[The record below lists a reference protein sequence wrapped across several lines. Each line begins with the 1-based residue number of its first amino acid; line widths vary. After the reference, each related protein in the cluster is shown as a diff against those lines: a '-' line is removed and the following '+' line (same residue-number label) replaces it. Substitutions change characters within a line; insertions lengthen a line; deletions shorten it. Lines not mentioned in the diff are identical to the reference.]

1 MLSPEQLIALADASS
16 NIGKHGIAPVT
27 KIMREANISQ

>member
-16 NIGKHGIAPVT
+16 NIGTQGIAPVT

>member
-1 MLSPEQLIALADASS
+1 MLSPEQLAALADASN
-16 NIGKHGIAPVT
+16 NIGTQGIAPVT